1 MADERDEIRALQRAV
16 NKVRKFPTHTD
27 GCSRHQHMMADALAD
42 PKGRGYPMFVDEPL
56 HCARTLYAVLLSL
69 WGARLER
76 EAVDKDAARYRF
88 LQGLHR
94 VRAQAYWWNYSSRR
108 ERNKAIDKAI
118 LEAAANNVSSTYSIE
133 KP

>member
-1 MADERDEIRALQRAV
+1 MSRELRRLERIGEVL
-16 NKVRKFPTHTD
+16 PTYEEWRSSVTAAEAAHLT
-27 GCSRHQHMMADALAD
+27 GALAD